1 MTHVNARPL
10 ILIVEDHPDTR
21 QMYAEFL
28 DSLFEVIQA
37 ADGQE
42 ALAVLERS
50 VPTVIITDLSLPGI
64 DGFELV
70 GQIRANPATAHVP
83 VICLTG
89 HVGHTLDQ
97 RARAAGFDRVLM
109 KPCLPD
115 ALAHAVL
122 EMVRLR
128 RSPSV

>member
-1 MTHVNARPL
+1 MTQVNARPL

-28 DSLFEVIQA
+28 DSSFEVMQA

-50 VPTVIITDLSLPGI
+50 VPTVIVTDLSLPGL

-83 VICLTG
+83 VICLSG
-89 HVGHTLDQ
+89 HGGYAHDA
-97 RARAAGFDRVLM
+97 RARAAGFDRILL

-115 ALAHAVL
+115 ALALAVL
-122 EMVRLR
+122 EMAQRGR
-128 RSPSV
+128 ASST

>member
-42 ALAVLERS
+42 ALAALERS
-50 VPTVIITDLSLPGI
+50 VPAVIITDLSLPGI

-70 GQIRANPATAHVP
+70 GQIRTNPATAHVP
-83 VICLTG
+83 VICLSG
-89 HVGHTLDQ
+89 HGGHAYDQ
-97 RARAAGFDRVLM
+97 RARAAGFDRILM

-115 ALAHAVL
+115 ALAGAVL
-122 EMVRLR
+122 EMVQRGR
-128 RSPSV
+128 APST